1 MPITMQLTIPIG
13 FTVDM
18 DKCKHPLFAQF
29 NEALN
34 NMTPDQWA
42 DHIIASI
49 QIAFDLANERK
60 DGSTDNWAYL
70 HLIEGS
76 AVHLSNV

>member
-1 MPITMQLTIPIG
+1 MPITKQLTIPIG

-18 DKCKHPLFAQF
+18 DKCKHPLVGQF
-29 NEALN
+29 TEALN
-34 NMTPDQWA
+34 QMTPDQWA
-42 DHIIASI
+42 DHIITSL

-60 DGSTDNWAYL
+60 DSDDNWAYL
-70 HLIEGS
+70 HLIEAS